1 MADEQTPLVGS
12 SAGAAGDEAP
22 FVPAYT
28 LAYYWPCL
36 IAGVLANTL
45 AVCASVAITK
55 DILDDPVRAAYYQT
69 HWYIVWL
76 VGVLLLMGARPPP
89 YLRTTRATPLTRP
102 PPHSGAACVHFQRL
116 GGVPRAR
123 RAGPAR
129 RVPQLDVPHPRKL
142 C

>member
-1 MADEQTPLVGS
+1 MADEQTPLLGS
-12 SAGAAGDEAP
+12 SSAAPGDEAAEEAP

-55 DILDDPVRAAYYQT
+55 DILDDPVRATYYQT

-76 VGVLLLMGARPPP
+76 VGVLLLMGAWRHH
-89 YLRTTRATPLTRP
+89 AT
-102 PPHSGAACVHFQRL
+102 S
-116 GGVPRAR
+116 AR
-123 RAGPAR
+123 
-129 RVPQLDVPHPRKL
+129 
-142 C
+142 